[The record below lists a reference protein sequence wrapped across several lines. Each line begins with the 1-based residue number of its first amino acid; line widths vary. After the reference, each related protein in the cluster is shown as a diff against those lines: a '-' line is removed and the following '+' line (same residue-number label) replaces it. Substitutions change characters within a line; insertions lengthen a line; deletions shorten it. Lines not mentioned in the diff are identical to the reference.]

1 MNYSISTTRGVEPV
15 LGVRISHASGDSVHN
30 VFRKEG
36 NLHHKSNMGKDKDK
50 AERALEVKLS
60 MS

>member
-1 MNYSISTTRGVEPV
+1 V